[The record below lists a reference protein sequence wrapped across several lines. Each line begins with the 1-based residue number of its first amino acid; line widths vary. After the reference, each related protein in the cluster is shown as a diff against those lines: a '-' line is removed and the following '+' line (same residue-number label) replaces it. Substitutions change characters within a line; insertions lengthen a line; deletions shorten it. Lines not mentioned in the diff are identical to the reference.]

1 MNTNWTTCKLRDIAD
16 VRVSNVDKKT
26 SDAETPVKLCNYMD
40 VYANDYV
47 TKSIDFMAASASRLE
62 IERFRLQAGDV
73 IITKDSET
81 PDDIGVPAVV
91 TDSIDGLVCGYHLAL
106 IRPRNNAI
114 DPVYLAKQLSSAPIA
129 RYFSLNASGSTR
141 FGLPVSVIEDARIPL
156 ASKPLQ
162 TKIANILFTVDQA
175 IEQTEA
181 LIAKQQ
187 RIKTGLMQDLLTRG
201 IDEHGNLRSEQTHQF
216 KDSQLG
222 RVPRRWRVQSLGAA
236 LHRAKGHIQTGP
248 FGNQLHAHEY
258 VHEGIP
264 VVMPQDIV
272 DTSISANSIA
282 RVPRNRAGDTGDLRR
297 HRTEF
302 NDVVISRRGDLSR
315 AAAIG
320 EREVGWLCGTGCF
333 LLRVSPDAIHAPW
346 LVDAYRH
353 HRVQRQIDA
362 NAIGSTM
369 PSLNNSVMEQLRV
382 AFPGINEQREIAR
395 HREELD
401 ATIRTLLDHLLKMRQ
416 IKTGLMQQL
425 LTGRRRVTDNT
436 A

>member
-1 MNTNWTTCKLRDIAD
+1 MNTNWTTRKLRDIAD

-47 TKSIDFMAASASRLE
+47 TQSIDFMAASASKSE

-91 TDSIDGLVCGYHLAL
+91 TDSIDRLVCGYHLAL
-106 IRPRNNAI
+106 IRPRSNATNSI
-114 DPVYLAKQLSSAPIA
+114 FLAKQLSSAPIA

-141 FGLPVSVIEDARIPL
+141 FGLPVSVIENARIPV
-156 ASKPLQ
+156 ASKPEQ
-162 TKIANILFTVDQA
+162 AEIAEILFRIDRA
-175 IEQTEA
+175 IEQTET
-181 LIAKQQ
+181 LITKQQ
-187 RIKTGLMQDLLTRG
+187 RIKIGLMQDLLIRG

-222 RVPRRWRVQSLGAA
+222 RVPRRWRVQSLGTA
-236 LHRAKGHIQTGP
+236 LHRANGHIQTGP
-248 FGNQLHAHEY
+248 FGSQLHAHEY

-272 DTSISANSIA
+272 DRSISIGSIA
-282 RVPRNRAGDTGDLRR
+282 RVPRNRADDLGR

-302 NDVVISRRGDLSR
+302 NDVVFSRRGDLSR

-362 NAIGSTM
+362 NAIGLTM

-382 AFPGINEQREIAR
+382 AFPGINEQKEIAR
-395 HREELD
+395 HRQELD
-401 ATIRTLLDHLLKMRQ
+401 ATIRTLLDHLLKMRH
-416 IKTGLMQQL
+416 IKTGLMKQL

-436 A
+436 T

>member
-1 MNTNWTTCKLRDIAD
+1 MRKPVDWIEVHLGKVCSIEIGGTPSRGIPAYWDTEQATQNTWVSIKDMHQRTISDTAEKISNSGVKHSNAKLQPKGTVLLSFKLTIGRVAIA
-16 VRVSNVDKKT
+16 
-26 SDAETPVKLCNYMD
+26 
-40 VYANDYV
+40 
-47 TKSIDFMAASASRLE
+47 
-62 IERFRLQAGDV
+62 
-73 IITKDSET
+73 
-81 PDDIGVPAVV
+81 GVPLYTNEA
-91 TDSIDGLVCGYHLAL
+91 IAGLKPTKNLTSEYLYYGLQYWDLLQDVDQ
-106 IRPRNNAI
+106 AI
-114 DPVYLAKQLSSAPIA
+114 KGATLNKEKLKRIKFVYPK
-129 RYFSLNASGSTR
+129 
-141 FGLPVSVIEDARIPL
+141 SVPE
-156 ASKPLQ
+156 Q
-162 TKIANILFTVDQA
+162 TKIAEILSTVDRA
-175 IEQTEA
+175 IEQTET

-201 IDEHGNLRSEQTHQF
+201 IDKHGNLRSEQTHQF

-222 RVPRRWRVQSLGAA
+222 RVPRSWRVQSLGTA

-248 FGNQLHAHEY
+248 FGSQLHAHEY

-272 DTSISANSIA
+272 DRSISIGSIA
-282 RVPRNRAGDTGDLRR
+282 RVPRNRADDLRR

-302 NDVVISRRGDLSR
+302 NDVVFSRRGDLSR

-395 HREELD
+395 HRQELD
-401 ATIRTLLDHLLKMRQ
+401 ATIRTLLDHLLKMRH

-425 LTGRRRVTDNT
+425 LTGNRLVTDRVTDNT

>member
-1 MNTNWTTCKLRDIAD
+1 MSKPTNWVEGQLGKVCSIEIGGTPSRGIPAYW
-16 VRVSNVDKKT
+16 
-26 SDAETPVKLCNYMD
+26 DAERATENTWVSIKDMHQQTIFDTAEQISNAGAKLSN
-40 VYANDYV
+40 A
-47 TKSIDFMAASASRLE
+47 K
-62 IERFRLQAGDV
+62 LQPKGTVLLSFKLTIGRVARA
-73 IITKDSET
+73 
-81 PDDIGVPAVV
+81 GVPLYTNEAIASLKP
-91 TDSIDGLVCGYHLAL
+91 TQDLTSEYLYYGLQYWDLLQDVDQ
-106 IRPRNNAI
+106 AI
-114 DPVYLAKQLSSAPIA
+114 KGATLNKEKLKRIKFVYPKFASEQAKITEILS
-129 RYFSLNASGSTR
+129 
-141 FGLPVSVIEDARIPL
+141 
-156 ASKPLQ
+156 
-162 TKIANILFTVDQA
+162 TVDRA

-181 LIAKQQ
+181 LVAKQQ

-201 IDEHGNLRSEQTHQF
+201 IDEHGNLRSEETHQF
-216 KDSQLG
+216 KDSLLG
-222 RVPRRWRVQSLGAA
+222 RVPRCWRVQSLGAA

-248 FGNQLHAHEY
+248 FGSQLHAHEY

-272 DTSISANSIA
+272 DRSISIGSIA
-282 RVPRNRAGDTGDLRR
+282 RVPRNRADDLRR

-302 NDVVISRRGDLSR
+302 NDVVFSRRGDLSR

-353 HRVQRQIDA
+353 HHVQRQIDA

-369 PSLNNSVMEQLRV
+369 PSLNNSVMEQLKV

-401 ATIRTLLDHLLKMRQ
+401 ATIRTRLDHLLKMRH

>member
-47 TKSIDFMAASASRLE
+47 TQSIDFMAASASKPE

-114 DPVYLAKQLSSAPIA
+114 DPIYLAKQLSSAPIA

-141 FGLPVSVIEDARIPL
+141 FGLPISVIEDARIPL

-175 IEQTEA
+175 IEQTED

-248 FGNQLHAHEY
+248 FGSQLHAHEY

-272 DTSISANSIA
+272 DRSISIAMIA
-282 RVPRNRAGDTGDLRR
+282 RVPRNRANDLRR

-302 NDVVISRRGDLSR
+302 NDVVFSRRGDLSR

-353 HRVQRQIDA
+353 RRVQRQIDA

-369 PSLNNSVMEQLRV
+369 PSLNNSVMERLRV

>member
-1 MNTNWTTCKLRDIAD
+1 MHQRTISDTAEKISNSGVKHSNAKLQPKGTVLLSFKLTIGRVAIA
-16 VRVSNVDKKT
+16 
-26 SDAETPVKLCNYMD
+26 
-40 VYANDYV
+40 
-47 TKSIDFMAASASRLE
+47 
-62 IERFRLQAGDV
+62 
-73 IITKDSET
+73 
-81 PDDIGVPAVV
+81 GVPLYTNEA
-91 TDSIDGLVCGYHLAL
+91 IAGLKPTKNLTSEYLYYGLQYWDLLQDVDQ
-106 IRPRNNAI
+106 AI
-114 DPVYLAKQLSSAPIA
+114 KGATLNKEKLKRIKFVYPK
-129 RYFSLNASGSTR
+129 
-141 FGLPVSVIEDARIPL
+141 SVPE
-156 ASKPLQ
+156 Q
-162 TKIANILFTVDQA
+162 TKIAEILSTVDRA

-181 LIAKQQ
+181 LIAQQQ

-201 IDEHGNLRSEQTHQF
+201 IDAHGNLRSEQTHQF

-222 RVPRRWRVQSLGAA
+222 RVPRRWRVQSLGTA

-248 FGNQLHAHEY
+248 FGSQLHAHEY

-272 DTSISANSIA
+272 DRSISIGSIA
-282 RVPRNRAGDTGDLRR
+282 RVPRNRADDLRR

-302 NDVVISRRGDLSR
+302 NDVVFSRRGDLSR

-401 ATIRTLLDHLLKMRQ
+401 ATIRTLLDHLLKMRHV
-416 IKTGLMQQL
+416 KTGLMQQL

>member
-1 MNTNWTTCKLRDIAD
+1 MDKRTADLWTLTTLGTVALRLVSGGTPPTENQAYWAGSIPWVTGADFTDFGLGEFRRFVSEDAIKRTATNLIGKGALLIVTRTGVGKLAIAPCDIAISQD
-16 VRVSNVDKKT
+16 ITGVYPDQNQVAVEFLYHRMRQGVEDLRKLNQGTSINGVVRKDLLNYRLDLPPLT
-26 SDAETPVKLCNYMD
+26 QQHQIAE
-40 VYANDYV
+40 
-47 TKSIDFMAASASRLE
+47 I
-62 IERFRLQAGDV
+62 
-73 IITKDSET
+73 
-81 PDDIGVPAVV
+81 
-91 TDSIDGLVCGYHLAL
+91 
-106 IRPRNNAI
+106 
-114 DPVYLAKQLSSAPIA
+114 LS
-129 RYFSLNASGSTR
+129 
-141 FGLPVSVIEDARIPL
+141 
-156 ASKPLQ
+156 
-162 TKIANILFTVDQA
+162 TVDRA

-222 RVPRRWRVQSLGAA
+222 RVPRGWHVQSLGVA
-236 LHRAKGHIQTGP
+236 LHRARGHIQTGP
-248 FGNQLHAHEY
+248 FGSQLHAHEY

-264 VVMPQDIV
+264 VIMPQDIV
-272 DTSISANSIA
+272 DGSISIAMIA
-282 RVPRNRAGDTGDLRR
+282 RVPCNRADDLRR

-302 NDVVISRRGDLSR
+302 NDVVFSRRGDLSR

-353 HRVQRQIDA
+353 HRVQQQIDA

-369 PSLNNSVMEQLRV
+369 PSLNNSVMEQLTV
-382 AFPGINEQREIAR
+382 AFPCIDEQRKIAR
-395 HREELD
+395 RREELD
-401 ATIRTLLDHLLKMRQ
+401 ATIRTLLHHLFKMRH

-425 LTGRRRVTDNT
+425 LTGKRRVTVNT

>member
-1 MNTNWTTCKLRDIAD
+1 M
-16 VRVSNVDKKT
+16 
-26 SDAETPVKLCNYMD
+26 
-40 VYANDYV
+40 
-47 TKSIDFMAASASRLE
+47 
-62 IERFRLQAGDV
+62 
-73 IITKDSET
+73 
-81 PDDIGVPAVV
+81 
-91 TDSIDGLVCGYHLAL
+91 
-106 IRPRNNAI
+106 
-114 DPVYLAKQLSSAPIA
+114 
-129 RYFSLNASGSTR
+129 ST
-141 FGLPVSVIEDARIPL
+141 LDE
-156 ASKPLQ
+156 
-162 TKIANILFTVDQA
+162 A
-175 IEQTEA
+175 IEQTES

-201 IDEHGNLRSEQTHQF
+201 IDEHGHLRFEETHQF

-248 FGNQLHAHEY
+248 FGSQLHAHEY

-272 DTSISANSIA
+272 DRSISIAMIA
-282 RVPRNRAGDTGDLRR
+282 RVPRNRAGDLRR

-302 NDVVISRRGDLSR
+302 NDVVFSRRGDLSR